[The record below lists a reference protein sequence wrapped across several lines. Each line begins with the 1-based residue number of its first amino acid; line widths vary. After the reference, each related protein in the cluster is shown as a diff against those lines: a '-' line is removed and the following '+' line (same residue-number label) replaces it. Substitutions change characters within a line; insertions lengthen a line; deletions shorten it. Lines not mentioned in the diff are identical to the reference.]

1 MERHFDKEKWYVIK
15 RLEERYYNYTIIKD
29 ETFTINDNKVRII
42 VVKCLSKNK
51 NLEYFTFVN
60 DTFKH
65 CYQDAIQILGD
76 ICIEKPKKYDI
87 ENTDGLF

>member
-1 MERHFDKEKWYVIK
+1 MERFIDKEKWYVIK
-15 RLEERYYNYTIIKD
+15 RLEGRYYNYTIAKD

-42 VVKCLSKNK
+42 EVKCLSKNK

-60 DTFKH
+60 GSFKH

-76 ICIEKPKKYDI
+76 ICIEKPKPQEYKDTYD
-87 ENTDGLF
+87 LF